1 MPELERLIEGFRRFR
16 QRYFV
21 EQPEIYDKLVK
32 HGQSPQALVIACSDS
47 RVDPALITDANPGD
61 MFVVRNVAN
70 VVPPC
75 VDDGKTHGTSA
86 AIEFSVKHLQVPH
99 VVVMGH
105 SQCGGIRALMEG
117 QHSHKTHGFI
127 DPWMDV
133 MVPARERVMT
143 TNSEAALDEQCRLC
157 EREAVGVSLDNL
169 MTFPFVRQRIDEG
182 KLKIHGWYF
191 DFEAGELFE
200 RQADN
205 SYRPLSEEAGRA

>member
-1 MPELERLIEGFRRFR
+1 MSDLETLIDGFRRFR

-21 EQPEIYDKLVK
+21 EQPGVYQKLVK
-32 HGQSPQALVIACSDS
+32 HGQSPKALVIACSDS

-70 VVPPC
+70 VVPPF

-99 VVVMGH
+99 VVIMGH

-117 QHSHKTHGFI
+117 EHCNTTHGFI
-127 DPWMDV
+127 DPWMNV
-133 MVPARERVMT
+133 MRPARERI
-143 TNSEAALDEQCRLC
+143 AANHNHAGLDEQCRLC

-169 MTFPFVRQRIDEG
+169 MTFPFVRQAVEERRL
-182 KLKIHGWYF
+182 KLNGWYF

-200 RQADN
+200 RQTDG
-205 SYRPLSEEAGRA
+205 SYKPLSQQTNNA

>member
-1 MPELERLIEGFRRFR
+1 MPELERLVEGFRRFR

-21 EQPEIYDKLVK
+21 EQPEVYNKLVK
-32 HGQSPQALVIACSDS
+32 HGQSPQALIIACSDS

-70 VVPPC
+70 VVPPF

-99 VVVMGH
+99 IVIMGH

-117 QHSHKTHGFI
+117 RHSNTTHGFI

-133 MVPARERVMT
+133 MAPARELVK
-143 TNSEAALDEQCRLC
+143 NDHSEASLDEQCRLC
-157 EREAVGVSLDNL
+157 EREAVGVSLENL
-169 MTFPFVRQRIDEG
+169 RTFPFVSHRIDEG

-205 SYRPLSEEAGRA
+205 SYRPLSEDVG

>member
-21 EQPEIYDKLVK
+21 EQPEVYDRLVK

-47 RVDPALITDANPGD
+47 RVDPALITDSNPGD

-70 VVPPC
+70 VVPPF

-86 AIEFSVKHLQVPH
+86 AIEFSIKHLQVPH
-99 VVVMGH
+99 VVIMGH

-117 QHSHKTHGFI
+117 RHSNTTHGFI

-133 MVPARERVMT
+133 MAPAREHVK
-143 TNSEAALDEQCRLC
+143 NDHSEVSLDEQCRLC
-157 EREAVGVSLDNL
+157 EREAIGVSLENL
-169 MTFPFVRQRIDEG
+169 RTFPFVSHQIDEG

-200 RQADN
+200 RQPDN
-205 SYRPLSEEAGRA
+205 SFRPLSEA